1 MIKSS
6 DQEKSKPEGEGRRPG
21 RRRRN
26 DAGDRA
32 RAQIVDAA
40 LRTLLVEGYAGTSAR
55 AVAATG
61 GFSAA
66 SIFYHFGSVDAL
78 LLAVMDQV
86 SGERIARYR
95 SRLQDVSS
103 LAALAAAM
111 EELYAEDL
119 RLGHLTAVQEIVAGM
134 AFDERLGA
142 EILARMQPWFD
153 FATELATRI
162 LADSPLRGA
171 VDPAVIGAAV
181 IALYLGQ
188 EIVARMRPGDAG
200 GSQTMVAM
208 LSEAAPWIDQLLG
221 KSAASRRRR
230 PPSPISVD

>member
-1 MIKSS
+1 VIKSS
-6 DQEKSKPEGEGRRPG
+6 GQEKSKPEGGGRRRG

-26 DAGDRA
+26 DAGERA
-32 RAQIVDAA
+32 RTQIVDAA
-40 LRTLLVEGYAGTSAR
+40 LRTVLAEGYAGISAR
-55 AVAATG
+55 AVATTG
-61 GFSAA
+61 SFSAA

-78 LLAVMDQV
+78 LLAVMDRV
-86 SGERIARYR
+86 SGERLARYR
-95 SRLQDVSS
+95 SRLGDVSS

-153 FATELATRI
+153 FATELANRI
-162 LADSPLRGA
+162 LAGSPLSGA
-171 VDPAVIGAAV
+171 VAPEVIGAAV

-188 EIVARMRPGDAG
+188 EIVARMRRGDAG
-200 GSQTMVAM
+200 GSQAMVAT
-208 LSEAAPWIDQLLG
+208 LGEVAPWIDRLLG
-221 KSAASRRRR
+221 KSGPAARRRR
-230 PPSPISVD
+230 PSRISVD

>member
-6 DQEKSKPEGEGRRPG
+6 GQEKSKPEGEGRRPG

-40 LRTLLVEGYAGTSAR
+40 LRTLLAEGYAGTSAR
-55 AVAATG
+55 AVATTG
-61 GFSAA
+61 GFSAG
-66 SIFYHFGSVDAL
+66 SIFYHFGTVDAL
-78 LLAVMDQV
+78 LLAVMDRV
-86 SGERIARYR
+86 SGERITRYR

-134 AFDERLGA
+134 AFDERLGV

-230 PPSPISVD
+230 APSRISVD